1 MNNLNNIL
9 ILILVIACLLDF
21 LDLNSLHNVLKII
34 LLLIILVLFI
44 KKHKNELF
52 SIFKSYKTNEIKDNG
67 NIFYENP
74 TKKTKKLPTGLEK
87 PDLSYLDKKDL
98 FMFKKNKCS
107 PDCCPSQYSCDRGC
121 VCLSEDQEAVLY
133 LNGGNKSKP
142 TIL

>member
-21 LDLNSLHNVLKII
+21 LNVNSLHNVFKII
-34 LLLIILVLFI
+34 LLLIILILFI
-44 KKHKNELF
+44 KENKNELF
-52 SIFKSYKTNEIKDNG
+52 SIFKSNETNEIRDNG

-74 TKKTKKLPTGLEK
+74 TKKIKKLPTGIEN

-121 VCLSEDQEAVLY
+121 ILSDDQKAVLY

-142 TIL
+142 FL